1 MFFCEHSSSCGTL
14 GPMKAWYSIKAQTEV
29 DVEVVNTIS
38 IGAPTSPWNVIK
50 SASHIPAN
58 SQSDESY
65 RNIRKWIME
74 CTMKH
79 QICPSND
86 STPLPKRLIDISD
99 GQNPKLYESA
109 GESGRSQPFPTGGE
123 RHSSNHSHNLHA
135 ANAGDQMGRTSQN
148 FSGRYHYYSPGWF
161 ETRLDR
167 LAVHCTR

>member
-14 GPMKAWYSIKAQTEV
+14 GPMKAWYSIKAQTKV

-38 IGAPTSPWNVIK
+38 IGAPPSPWNVIK

-86 STPLPKRLIDISD
+86 SIPLPKQLIDISD

-123 RHSSNHSHNLHA
+123 RHSSKPLSQPTRGERGRSNGKNFPEFFRTLSLLL
-135 ANAGDQMGRTSQN
+135 AG
-148 FSGRYHYYSPGWF
+148 
-161 ETRLDR
+161 L
-167 LAVHCTR
+167 V